1 MDNIKYY
8 CRYSDNKHI
17 AQYTS
22 SDLEEIATFIRLNLN
37 GLQRGRKSNILL
49 KIIINET
56 VEYVCWEGSLNERA
70 LEYVQLMITHL
81 LNEYTKYYTNT
92 HSSELSIIAC
102 TPQFNLT
109 MFKKYNAQLPKAF
122 YTSMSYTE
130 ICATLSALNIDLLNS
145 DRLVFKVR
153 YRNKELTT
161 PPITG
166 SSKSIEKTAILI
178 YDWVVATFSGGV
190 FL

>member
-1 MDNIKYY
+1 MNNIKYY
-8 CRYSDNKHI
+8 CRYSDNRHI
-17 AQYTS
+17 AQHTS

-56 VEYVCWEGSLNERA
+56 AEYVCWEGSVNERA
-70 LEYVQLMITHL
+70 LEYIQQMVTCL
-81 LNEYTKYYTNT
+81 LEEYTKYYTNT
-92 HSSELSIIAC
+92 HSNRLSIIAC
-102 TPQFNLT
+102 TPRFSSVI
-109 MFKKYNAQLPKAF
+109 FKKYNAQLPKAS
-122 YTSMSYTE
+122 YTSVLYTE
-130 ICATLSALNIDLLNS
+130 ICAALSALNIDLLNN

-153 YRNKELTT
+153 YRNKEITT

-166 SSKSIEKTAILI
+166 SSMSIEKTAILI
-178 YDWVVATFSGGV
+178 YNWVVTTFSGGV